1 MVDEKN
7 KTASKGL
14 SELISILIVSN
25 QEELRGRRGDGWWMG
40 GTRTSLKDIIVI
52 MVIMVIEVIVVIML
66 NGWMVDGWVEQ
77 EGV

>member
-1 MVDEKN
+1 
-7 KTASKGL
+7 
-14 SELISILIVSN
+14 
-25 QEELRGRRGDGWWMG
+25 MG